1 LPFREFKYPQPGK
14 DTLRPIKYPEPII
27 EGSIHIWTAQ
37 LDTWKP
43 HTQKLRDLLSDQE
56 IKRLDRL
63 KIHSKK
69 DEFLSSRGILRII
82 LSLYTG
88 KDPDRIKLGSTSA
101 GKPILPGSPIE
112 FNVSHSRDMFIC
124 GISVKSKIGLDI
136 QEVYSISSLDKIV
149 SNYLSP
155 AEYQYLENLQSSDMR
170 QDHFFAIWTAKEA
183 YLKAVGDGIKEN
195 FNQVSLIPD
204 SADLRTFHLSLPE
217 STREEINWKI
227 KSIDFGQGYV
237 GALAYHGD
245 KKKMVRYEID
255 PEFLI

>member
-1 LPFREFKYPQPGK
+1 LH
-14 DTLRPIKYPEPII
+14 PIKSPEPII
-27 EGSIHIWTAQ
+27 EGSIHLWTAD
-37 LDTWKP
+37 LDAWKP
-43 HTQKLRDLLSDQE
+43 HTPKLRELLSDQE

-82 LSLYTG
+82 LALYTG
-88 KDPDRIKLGSTSA
+88 KDPDRIQLGSTSA

-112 FNVSHSRDMFIC
+112 FNVSHSRDMFVC

-149 SNYLSP
+149 NNYLSP
-155 AEYQYLENLQSSDMR
+155 AEYQYLENLPSSDMR

-195 FNQVSLIPD
+195 FNQVSIIPD
-204 SADLRTFHLSLPE
+204 SADHRTYRLSLPE
-217 STREEINWKI
+217 TTSEEGNWTI
-227 KSIDFGQGYV
+227 RSIDLAEGYSS
-237 GALAYHGD
+237 ALAYYGEI
-245 KKKMVRYEID
+245 MELVRYEIG
-255 PEFLI
+255 PEIFLRNQG